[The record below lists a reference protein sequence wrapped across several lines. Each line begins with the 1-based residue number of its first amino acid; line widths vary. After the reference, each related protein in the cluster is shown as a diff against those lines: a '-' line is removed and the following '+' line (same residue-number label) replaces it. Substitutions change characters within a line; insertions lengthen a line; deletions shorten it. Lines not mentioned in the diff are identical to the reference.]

1 MKFKKGQNVSVL
13 DDAISGV
20 VAKVQNERVT
30 ILTSEGFE
38 LEFNDDELI
47 LEANDTEIRTE
58 VFNTDFQKV
67 ISDKESPTKKR
78 PSIKLKTKDSE
89 KMVVDLHIHQL
100 VEKTKHMENFEML
113 NLQLDTAKRRLDFA
127 ISKRLPYI
135 VFIHGVGE
143 GVLKMELHTLLRR
156 YDNITFYDADYKTF
170 GLGATEVRIF
180 QNVSPN

>member
-1 MKFKKGQNVSVL
+1 MKFKKGQKVSVL

-20 VAKVQNERVT
+20 VTKIKNELIT

-38 LEFNDDELI
+38 LEFYANELI
-47 LEANDTEIRTE
+47 LEQNDSDIRKN
-58 VFNTDFQKV
+58 VINTDFQKV
-67 ISDKESPTKKR
+67 IGDKESKSKSRPT
-78 PSIKLKTKDSE
+78 IKPKTKNTE
-89 KMVVDLHIHQL
+89 KMVVDLHIEQL
-100 VEKTKHMENFEML
+100 VESAKRMESFEML

-143 GVLKMELHTLLRR
+143 GVLKMELQTLLRR
-156 YDNITFYDADYKTF
+156 YDNVTFYDADYKTF

-180 QNVSPN
+180 QNAVPS